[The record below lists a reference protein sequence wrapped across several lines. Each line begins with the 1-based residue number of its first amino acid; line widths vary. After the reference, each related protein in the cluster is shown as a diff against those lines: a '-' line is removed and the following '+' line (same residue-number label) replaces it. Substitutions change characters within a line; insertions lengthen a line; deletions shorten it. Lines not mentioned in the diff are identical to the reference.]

1 LTHPGTEAAPTTDP
15 LQRLTVVVVTHHSAH
30 CVDDMARHLA
40 GFAHVVVVDNA
51 SDDGTPER
59 VRQRM
64 PAARVLALPTNL
76 GFGAA
81 NNRGLEGVT
90 TPYALLLNPD
100 CTLSPESAAQLV
112 RTADAHPTAAIV
124 APQLQEHDPQPQLNY
139 GWPRWTWAARGPG
152 ATGTACVGY
161 ACAAAW
167 LLRTQAIAPQAPWR
181 FDEGFFLYYEDE
193 DLCARVFKARQQVL
207 IEPAAT
213 ARHAN
218 RGSVR
223 GRSVV
228 SAWASEWRRGYHHS
242 RSKVRFMALHIDVRE
257 ARRVRTLGLWTG
269 GIELALRLLTLQPR
283 LIARSAGRWL
293 GMWHARA
300 SLPT

>member
-1 LTHPGTEAAPTTDP
+1 MSLPRAGEPPAGDP
-15 LQRLTVVVVTHHSAH
+15 LQRVTVVVVTHHSAH

-51 SDDGTPER
+51 SDDGTPDR
-59 VRQRM
+59 VRQRL
-64 PAARVLALPTNL
+64 PQAELIALPRNL

-81 NNRGLEGVT
+81 NNRALDRVA

-100 CTLSPESAAQLV
+100 CTIAPDAVAQLV
-112 RTADAHPTAAIV
+112 RTADAHPGAAIV
-124 APQLQEHDPQPQLNY
+124 APQLQESDGQPQLNY
-139 GWPRWTWAARGPG
+139 GWPRWTWGARGPG
-152 ATGTACVGY
+152 ATGPACVGY

-167 LLRTQAIAPQAPWR
+167 LLRMARADGQPAPWR

-207 IEPAAT
+207 IDPAAT
-213 ARHAN
+213 ACHAN

-228 SAWASEWRRGYHHS
+228 AAEWRRGYHHS
-242 RSKVRFMALHIDVRE
+242 RSKLRFLTLHVNE
-257 ARRVRTLGLWTG
+257 HQARRVRTRALWTG
-269 GIELALRLLTLQPR
+269 ALELMIRLLTLQPR

-293 GMWHARA
+293 GMWRIRA
-300 SLPT
+300 